1 MTERETNNGE
11 KEKASEA
18 ENKKEKTSQNICW
31 NWFFWLGRR
40 EGERERKKEYFDTNK
55 TNFFTLKV

>member
-18 ENKKEKTSQNICW
+18 ENKKEKTSQNILLELIFLAW
-31 NWFFWLGRR
+31 QEGGR
-40 EGERERKKEYFDTNK
+40 EREKERI
-55 TNFFTLKV
+55 L